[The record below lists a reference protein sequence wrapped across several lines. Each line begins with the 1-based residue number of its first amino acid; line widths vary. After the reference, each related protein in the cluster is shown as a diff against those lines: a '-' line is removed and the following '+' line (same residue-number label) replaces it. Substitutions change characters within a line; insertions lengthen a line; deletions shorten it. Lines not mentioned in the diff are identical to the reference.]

1 MCTKRQGD
9 RYPSAKALL
18 QDLNNYSLSKKL
30 SYDSISEDTEQLTRV
45 IPIVSVNENN
55 VKEVKNTPMK
65 TNSPQRK
72 KANKNDKTNWKVFAS
87 AILAA
92 FIIATLIFT
101 GYMQLKN
108 AVKAEAE
115 IMMVSLLG
123 LSEEEANNIAKE
135 KGFQINVIDSKS
147 STKYENG
154 LIMNQNVDEGVRIKK
169 GYPVGVVLSLGS
181 KTTTVPMMVN
191 RTISEA
197 ESLIKEA
204 GLRLNIKY
212 DFDDTIP
219 LDVVV
224 EQSVEASSSVE
235 PNTRIDVIVSKGP
248 EIKDIVMIQLVG
260 QPISKALNEIA
271 ALDLA
276 VGQVDYEANEKVEA
290 NIVTWQSINAG
301 TPLETK
307 TAIDLYVSLGP
318 DTTKPSEPEEPEEP
332 IQVPVETGNEGP
344 YTLILTPF
352 SDKEETE
359 VTIFRKQNSNSEL
372 VYSDKHSQTDG
383 SFEVK
388 LKGIPGADFE
398 VYFDGIYQFTKTK
411 EN

>member
-1 MCTKRQGD
+1 MFFQ
-9 RYPSAKALL
+9 A
-18 QDLNNYSLSKKL
+18 
-30 SYDSISEDTEQLTRV
+30 EDGIR
-45 IPIVSVNENN
+45 
-55 VKEVKNTPMK
+55 
-65 TNSPQRK
+65 
-72 KANKNDKTNWKVFAS
+72 D
-87 AILAA
+87 
-92 FIIATLIFT
+92 
-101 GYMQLKN
+101 
-108 AVKAEAE
+108 
-115 IMMVSLLG
+115 
-123 LSEEEANNIAKE
+123 
-135 KGFQINVIDSKS
+135 
-147 STKYENG
+147 G

-260 QPISKALNEIA
+260 QPISKALNDIK
-271 ALDLA
+271 ALDLS
-276 VGQVDYEANEKVEA
+276 VGDVKYEANEKVEA
-290 NIVTWQSINAG
+290 NIVTWQSYEAG

-307 TAIDLYVSLGP
+307 TAVDLYVSKGP
-318 DTTKPSEPEEPEEP
+318 DTTTPDEPAEPEEPSKP
-332 IQVPVETGNEGP
+332 PVETGNEGP

-372 VYSDKHSQTDG
+372 VYSEKHSQSAG

-388 LKGIPGADFE
+388 LKGIPGAEFE
-398 VYFDGIYQFTKTK
+398 VYFDGIYQFTRTK
-411 EN
+411 ES